1 MRGLVGCAQGA
12 ARLFS
17 RADFYDPMANRN
29 VAGRSAKPTENVVV
43 SVSSTLE
50 QETPTHQDAAWM
62 ARVMQRVADQDYA
75 ALKSLYDA
83 TSSRLMGVANRILKN
98 EQEAC
103 DVLQDVYL
111 KIWQQASD
119 YSGRGSVMGWLTVMT
134 RNAALDRL
142 KSHKRKREDIVEDPG
157 ADLLVEMSES
167 DAHDLGVH
175 QCLEQLN
182 DNARE
187 AIVLSYI
194 YGYSHQE
201 LHERLSRPL
210 GTVKAWIRRG
220 LQELKKCLEA

>member
-1 MRGLVGCAQGA
+1 VNTLVRVQGS
-12 ARLFS
+12 ARPFR
-17 RADFYDPMANRN
+17 RAEYYQPWPQQN
-29 VAGRSAKPTENVVV
+29 VTGRLAKPTEIVVV
-43 SVSSTLE
+43 SVSSPLE
-50 QETPTHQDAAWM
+50 QSVPNSSDSAWM
-62 ARVMQRVADQDYA
+62 MRVMNRVAHQDYA

-111 KIWQQASD
+111 KIWQQAGD

-142 KSHKRKREDIVEDPG
+142 KSNKRKREDLSEDPG
-157 ADLLVEMSES
+157 ADILVEMPASES
-167 DAHDLGVH
+167 HDLGVY
-175 QCLEQLN
+175 QCLDQLN
-182 DNARE
+182 ENARE

-201 LHERLSRPL
+201 LHERLARPL

>member
-1 MRGLVGCAQGA
+1 MTQ
-12 ARLFS
+12 S
-17 RADFYDPMANRN
+17 
-29 VAGRSAKPTENVVV
+29 SS
-43 SVSSTLE
+43 SV
-50 QETPTHQDAAWM
+50 PDASKQHDSAWM
-62 ARVMQRVADQDYA
+62 MRVMNRVAHQDYA

-111 KIWQQASD
+111 KIWQQAGD

-142 KSHKRKREDIVEDPG
+142 KSIKRKREDLSEDPG
-157 ADLLVEMSES
+157 ADILVEMPASES
-167 DAHDLGVH
+167 HDLGVH
-175 QCLEQLN
+175 QCLDQLN
-182 DNARE
+182 ENARE

-201 LHERLSRPL
+201 LHERLARPL

>member
-1 MRGLVGCAQGA
+1 MNIGVHVQGS
-12 ARLFS
+12 ARPVCRAEFYLPWPQQNVS
-17 RADFYDPMANRN
+17 RHLANTT
-29 VAGRSAKPTENVVV
+29 GNVVV
-43 SVSSTLE
+43 SVSSTMELPASN
-50 QETPTHQDAAWM
+50 QPDSATMMRLMNRIAQ
-62 ARVMQRVADQDYA
+62 QDYA

-98 EQEAC
+98 EQESC

-111 KIWQQASD
+111 KIWQQAGD

-142 KSHKRKREDIVEDPG
+142 KSIKRKREDLSEDPG
-157 ADLLVEMSES
+157 MDIVVEMPHS
-167 DAHDLGVH
+167 DSQDMGVH
-175 QCLEQLN
+175 QCLDQLN

>member
-1 MRGLVGCAQGA
+1 MNTPVRVQGS
-12 ARLFS
+12 ARPTCRAEFYQPWPIQDVS
-17 RADFYDPMANRN
+17 RRLAE
-29 VAGRSAKPTENVVV
+29 TIEIVVV
-43 SVSSTLE
+43 SLSSTLE
-50 QETPTHQDAAWM
+50 QSTPNASDSAWM
-62 ARVMQRVADQDYA
+62 TRVMHRVADQDYA

-111 KIWQQASD
+111 KIWQQAGE

-142 KSHKRKREDIVEDPG
+142 KSIKRKREDLSEDPG
-157 ADLLVEMSES
+157 VDILVEMPASES
-167 DAHDLGVH
+167 HDLGVH
-175 QCLEQLN
+175 QCLDQLN
-182 DNARE
+182 ENARE

-201 LHERLSRPL
+201 LHERLARPL
-210 GTVKAWIRRG
+210 GTIKAWIRRG

>member
-1 MRGLVGCAQGA
+1 M
-12 ARLFS
+12 
-17 RADFYDPMANRN
+17 
-29 VAGRSAKPTENVVV
+29 
-43 SVSSTLE
+43 SVSSSLE
-50 QETPTHQDAAWM
+50 QTAPNASDSAWM
-62 ARVMQRVADQDYA
+62 MRVMNRVAHQDYA

-111 KIWQQASD
+111 KIWQQAGD

-142 KSHKRKREDIVEDPG
+142 KSNKRKREDLSEDPG
-157 ADLLVEMSES
+157 ADILVEMPASES
-167 DAHDLGVH
+167 HDLGVH
-175 QCLEQLN
+175 QCLDQLN
-182 DNARE
+182 ENARE

-201 LHERLSRPL
+201 LHERLARPL
-210 GTVKAWIRRG
+210 GTIKAWIRRG

>member
-1 MRGLVGCAQGA
+1 MRRAEFYPPWAQQDVSRRLVNTTGN
-12 ARLFS
+12 L
-17 RADFYDPMANRN
+17 
-29 VAGRSAKPTENVVV
+29 VV
-43 SVSSTLE
+43 SVSSSLE
-50 QETPTHQDAAWM
+50 QSAPSQPDAAWM
-62 ARVMQRVADQDYA
+62 MRLMNSIAHQDYA
-75 ALKSLYDA
+75 ALKTLYDA
-83 TSSRLMGVANRILKN
+83 TSSRLMGVANRILRN

-111 KIWQQASD
+111 KIWQQAGD

-142 KSHKRKREDIVEDPG
+142 KSNKRKREDLSEDPG
-157 ADLLVEMSES
+157 ADILVEMPAS
-167 DAHDLGVH
+167 DTHDLGVH
-175 QCLEQLN
+175 QCLDQLN

-201 LHERLSRPL
+201 LHERLARPL

>member
-1 MRGLVGCAQGA
+1 M
-12 ARLFS
+12 
-17 RADFYDPMANRN
+17 
-29 VAGRSAKPTENVVV
+29 AKPIGIVVV
-43 SVSSTLE
+43 TLSSSPE
-50 QETPTHQDAAWM
+50 PVAPNQHDSAWM
-62 ARVMQRVADQDYA
+62 ARVMNRVAHQDYA

-111 KIWQQASD
+111 KIWQQAGD

-142 KSHKRKREDIVEDPG
+142 KSNKRKREDLSEDPG
-157 ADLLVEMSES
+157 ADILVEMPVSES
-167 DAHDLGVH
+167 HDLGVH
-175 QCLEQLN
+175 QCLDQLN
-182 DNARE
+182 ENARE

-201 LHERLSRPL
+201 LHERLARPL